1 MPIRLKKN
9 LLTIGSKDMVDMP
22 DINIS
27 DLPCKIDTGAQS
39 SSIHCERI
47 KLKEIDGKEV
57 LIVRFLDKT
66 IPQYKRKDYQFETFT
81 EKKIRNSFGDTEY
94 RYLIPLKV
102 VLFGQTFI
110 TEFSL
115 ADRALM
121 RYQVLLGKNL
131 LFKQFL
137 VDVSLRNLSYNKK
150 KNAAK

>member
-22 DINIS
+22 DINVF

-66 IPQYKRKDYQFETFT
+66 IPQYKRKDYQFENFT

-121 RYQVLLGKNL
+121 RYQVLLGKKL